1 MGLEI
6 DEGMSAFLVS
16 LLRFQGFVDSLFL
29 VREAATLHTIDPEY
43 RLLTVLTIL
52 IEFEFV
58 LTVLTALPVLS

>member
-43 RLLTVLTIL
+43 RLLTVSNILTESL
-52 IEFEFV
+52 V

>member
-52 IEFEFV
+52 TESFV

>member
-29 VREAATLHTIDPEY
+29 VREAATLHIIDPEY

-52 IEFEFV
+52 TESFV